1 MTRRHGARPQHRDG
15 GAAARQRTQRRRSA
29 PAWSS
34 SRCIA
39 DVEVSS
45 PSTSFPTFP
54 SHATRRA
61 LFQAYSCPPR
71 VGADTSLPRLVT
83 GGRWT
88 PAPLT
93 REAAGRVP
101 GVAAG
106 GTTSGRRWRSPGR
119 RTAVEARARG
129 ELPRANAASR
139 AASAR
144 SAAPPGSCAR
154 LLPRQLPCP
163 TSLAALC
170 RRRPAPRVCVCV
182 QCVGAE
188 KSRYIEQCHVTETCQ
203 NEKFDSWAMIH
214 NSRLDIHAIK
224 T

>member
-1 MTRRHGARPQHRDG
+1 MSIRGLHPLPRRHGARPQHRDG

-29 PAWSS
+29 PAWTS

-106 GTTSGRRWRSPGR
+106 GTRSGRRWRSPRPPHR
-119 RTAVEARARG
+119 RGGARAR
-129 ELPRANAASR
+129 RAAASQCGL
-139 AASAR
+139 ASRLGALGR
-144 SAAPPGSCAR
+144 SSRLVCEAAAPP
-154 LLPRQLPCP
+154 
-163 TSLAALC
+163 AALPHLTSRALPPPPGTSC
-170 RRRPAPRVCVCV
+170 MCVRAVCGGRKKPLHRAV
-182 QCVGAE
+182 
-188 KSRYIEQCHVTETCQ
+188 SRDRDLP
-203 NEKFDSWAMIH
+203 K
-214 NSRLDIHAIK
+214 
-224 T
+224 